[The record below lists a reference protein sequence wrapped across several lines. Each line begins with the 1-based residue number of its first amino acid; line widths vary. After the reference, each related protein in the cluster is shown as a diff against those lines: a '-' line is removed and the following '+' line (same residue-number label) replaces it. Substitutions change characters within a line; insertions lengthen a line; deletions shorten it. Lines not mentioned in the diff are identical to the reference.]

1 MGVESMPA
9 EARPTSAAPVDPA
22 VPEDLAVAYR
32 ILADQGVLDAF
43 GHVSVRHPAD
53 PKRYLLAR
61 NLAPELVTAAD
72 IMEFDL
78 DSNPVDAQGRRVFL
92 ERFIHGEIYKARA
105 DVNAVVHT
113 HSPSVVPFGVT
124 GHAFRPVF
132 HMSAFLWPGV
142 PNFDIRKETGAFTD
156 MLVRDRKIGRA
167 LVKVLGDRP
176 MALMRGHGNVVVAP
190 DLKLAVYRAVYAE
203 VNARLQLQAKMLGGP
218 ITFLDP
224 EEGRKAEATNAST
237 VDRPWELWR
246 KKAMA
251 KR

>member
-1 MGVESMPA
+1 
-9 EARPTSAAPVDPA
+9 
-22 VPEDLAVAYR
+22 
-32 ILADQGVLDAF
+32 
-43 GHVSVRHPAD
+43 
-53 PKRYLLAR
+53 
-61 NLAPELVTAAD
+61 
-72 IMEFDL
+72 
-78 DSNPVDAQGRRVFL
+78 
-92 ERFIHGEIYKARA
+92 
-105 DVNAVVHT
+105 
-113 HSPSVVPFGVT
+113 
-124 GHAFRPVF
+124 
-132 HMSAFLWPGV
+132 MSAFLWPGV